1 MHASTV
7 CMLQWHCAERDNMGW
22 HNRRCNLNPPEM
34 APSLQKIDRMFD
46 LFNYLRIT
54 SQLITSPRYVG
65 SGLVLGSAVPPPF
78 PRLTCA
84 RERATRGSC
93 SDHRGVPHAYDAQL
107 TFQVTSVQRRP
118 AATQELLDTVYRIG
132 FPPRLSL
139 HLPHTRPLSPTKG
152 PSLRIQFPSTQASI
166 R

>member
-1 MHASTV
+1 MAQPA
-7 CMLQWHCAERDNMGW
+7 LQPEPSRNGP
-22 HNRRCNLNPPEM
+22 LPPENRSNVRFVQLP
-34 APSLQKIDRMFD
+34 AHNKPI
-46 LFNYLRIT
+46 NYIPPLRWFW
-54 SQLITSPRYVG
+54 VG
-65 SGLVLGSAVPPPF
+65 SGVRCPAPF
-78 PRLTCA
+78 SSIDMCQR
-84 RERATRGSC
+84 TRNGGSC
-93 SDHRGVPHAYDAQL
+93 SDHRVPHAYDAQL

>member
-54 SQLITSPRYVG
+54 SQLITSPPLRWFWVG
-65 SGLVLGSAVPPPF
+65 SGVRCPAPF
-78 PRLTCA
+78 SLIDMCQR
-84 RERATRGSC
+84 TRNGGSC
-93 SDHRGVPHAYDAQL
+93 SDHRVPHAYDAQL